1 MFTEGLSNKLVGFFV
16 DDNKEDIVIVKVF
29 GTNTD
34 NLIDRQAEIET
45 MKVRVSRENPVSWI
59 MADDWWQFIIF
70 KYLWVFCFY
79 FLQILHER
87 QCGAELYATFEN
99 GICYQFMNGTTL
111 EVEHCQDPAI
121 YSLVAAEMAKMHSDI
136 LTSSSLSNGDSRNGI
151 THHHNNN
158 SKTSHYL
165 SRNHPANHHP
175 FDYNQHQSQI
185 WDKLRQFNKLAE
197 EIMATDPEFR
207 RRCGT
212 HEFLAC
218 CYLTYYVNVDLQV

>member
-1 MFTEGLSNKLVGFFV
+1 M
-16 DDNKEDIVIVKVF
+16 
-29 GTNTD
+29 
-34 NLIDRQAEIET
+34 
-45 MKVRVSRENPVSWI
+45 
-59 MADDWWQFIIF
+59 
-70 KYLWVFCFY
+70 
-79 FLQILHER
+79 LQILHER

-136 LTSSSLSNGDSRNGI
+136 LTSSSLSNGDYRNGI

-175 FDYNQHQSQI
+175 FDYNQHQSHI

-207 RRCGT
+207 RRYVTC
-212 HEFLAC
+212 EFLLFNLLRQC
-218 CYLTYYVNVDLQV
+218 RPLSLINPIM